1 MRCVNDAMTHYPVV
15 CARLDGDVTV
25 ERGAVADTTVI
36 VNIFLALWQLEY
48 YFSHEKVAIVI
59 CCVTCCVV

>member
-25 ERGAVADTTVI
+25 ERGGAGG
-36 VNIFLALWQLEY
+36 
-48 YFSHEKVAIVI
+48 
-59 CCVTCCVV
+59 